1 MADKEYTVVA
11 PDGKEITL
19 IGPVGAS
26 PDEVIAQAQ
35 KLYKPQATGPY
46 LGGDRPAPIPQRAE
60 GNPVMDKLRALY
72 EVPATIATGAVAPFL
87 GAGKGIIQN
96 IRQGTNERV
105 DRPELA
111 QEFTYEPTSPVSQ
124 DILSS
129 MGKTFEA
136 AKIPAYV
143 PGAGQLGRA
152 VTATK
157 GTLPTNIPNLPSYS
171 QLKQGAVEGT
181 NQIANLLRQKE
192 TSALSGVGSAAVPE
206 VTQRTQLA
214 ESLRVPIKLSK
225 GQATRELGQQAFE
238 AETPKAYP
246 DVGKPLVQAQA
257 ARNEGILQNFDAFVD
272 ATGKEAYGLRATGKV
287 VDDALVNA
295 ANKAKT
301 EIRNA
306 YQLARD
312 AGETAELVDVTPVQ
326 KFLSGL
332 EAESINA
339 PIIKSAELKLNQIAK
354 NGKVSINDLEEI
366 RKMVGNLSGSTPTN
380 MLYGKQI
387 NQMIDTATEN
397 VGGQLYKDAR
407 ALRAKYGREFEN
419 VGVVNKLLSKKP
431 GTTDRSVALEDVF
444 SHSILNGSLD
454 DVRNIGKTLKKA
466 GPEGEQAWKEL
477 QGQTIEH
484 IKDQVTRNI
493 DTDTFG
499 NPVVSPAKFK
509 AVVRELDQDGKLD
522 YVFGKKGAQEI
533 RDLLETTI
541 LVNAPVKGAVNQSN
555 TASALI
561 RAMDKI
567 KASPLGKI
575 PGVGAVTEYG
585 TKQGIKK
592 QVEESLNFDP
602 NAIAKELRKGE
613 K

>member
-1 MADKEYTVVA
+1 MAEKEYTVVA

-26 PDEVIAQAQ
+26 QEEVIAQAQ

-46 LGGDRPAPIPQRAE
+46 VGGEKPYPVQTQPQGSSIMDR
-60 GNPVMDKLRALY
+60 VKALY
-72 EVPATIATGAVAPFL
+72 EVPATVATSAVAPFL

-96 IRQGTNERV
+96 IKQGTNERV

-111 QEFTYEPTSPVSQ
+111 QEFVYEPTSPVSQ
-124 DILSS
+124 DILES

-152 VTATK
+152 VSATK
-157 GTLPTNIPNLPSYS
+157 GTLPTNLPPLPSYA
-171 QLKQGAVEGT
+171 QVQQQVQKAP
-181 NQIANLLRQKE
+181 NAIAGLLRQKE
-192 TSALSGVGSAAVPE
+192 ESALSGVGSAEVPE
-206 VTQRTQLA
+206 AVRRTQLA
-214 ESLRVPIKLSK
+214 ESLRVPVKLSK

-257 ARNEGILQNFDAFVD
+257 GRNEAILQNFDAFVD
-272 ATGKEAYGLRATGKV
+272 ATGKEAYGLRATGKI

-295 ANKAKT
+295 SKKAKT
-301 EIRNA
+301 EITNA
-306 YQLARD
+306 YQKARD

-339 PIIKSAELKLNQIAK
+339 PIIKSAEVKLNSLAK
-354 NGKVSINDLEEI
+354 DGKMSINDLEEI

-387 NQMIDTATEN
+387 NKLIDSTTETA
-397 VGGQLYKDAR
+397 GGQLYKDAR
-407 ALRAKYGREFEN
+407 ALRAKYAREFEN
-419 VGVVNKLLSKKP
+419 VGVVDKLLSKKP
-431 GTTDRSVALEDVF
+431 GTSDRSVALEDVF

-493 DTDTFG
+493 DTDSFG

-509 AVVRELDQDGKLD
+509 AIVRELDQDGKLD
-522 YVFGKKGAQEI
+522 YIFGKKGAQEI

-567 KASPLGKI
+567 KGSPLGKI

-585 TKQGIKK
+585 TKQGVKK
-592 QVEESLNFDP
+592 QVEEALNFDA
-602 NAIAKELRKGE
+602 NAVAKELRKG